1 MWLALSLNCY
11 KWYQNQPSNP
21 MWARIQ
27 CGLDE
32 DIGDLSGGDCDASNS
47 EKCVMCAWDESH
59 IGHILGQ
66 TNLY

>member
-1 MWLALSLNCY
+1 
-11 KWYQNQPSNP
+11 

-32 DIGDLSGGDCDASNS
+32 DIGDLSAGDCDASNS
-47 EKCVMCAWDESH
+47 EKYVMCVWDESH

-66 TNLY
+66 TRLY